1 MTTAQQKWQQVYKR
15 SPQARQKLAK
25 DLSQFLQT
33 LDNPH
38 AFSLL
43 GRIHKLSCDQASAQ
57 ALEAWVVSE
66 FRKGKITKLDA
77 AEWLRLLLDLIYEF
91 NKEDCDLFP
100 TRLADTMRPIRSP
113 FSPGAMQSRQRVEQW
128 RDVLHKWIST
138 SSSCTSAQDWQAAIA
153 VSAVLH
159 GALIDKNKLNQL
171 MEKLNKRVAPAVE
184 NGISN
189 YVFGMP
195 FQGLGNHH
203 LQRWFWTRSLKC

>member
-38 AFSLL
+38 AFALL
-43 GRIHKLSCDQASAQ
+43 GMIHKLSCDQASAQ

-66 FRKGKITKLDA
+66 FRKGNITKLDA

-113 FSPGAMQSRQRVEQW
+113 FSPDAMQSRQRVEQW
-128 RDVLHKWIST
+128 RDVLHQWITT
-138 SSSCTSAQDWQAAIA
+138 SSSCTSVTPHANFDKPPHAMR
-153 VSAVLH
+153 
-159 GALIDKNKLNQL
+159 GLILRSDPRQL
-171 MEKLNKRVAPAVE
+171 GKCKRHTKSGTQLARCCPVTHK
-184 NGISN
+184 
-189 YVFGMP
+189 
-195 FQGLGNHH
+195 Q
-203 LQRWFWTRSLKC
+203 QRRQV